1 MAGWYNRRLATFDS
15 ATPLELIERPIGTY
29 EQEFLIEGNSILST
43 IFVESLDPGASLEV
57 TYHDHTTGELVG
69 EQYDLADHRIITSP
83 IDSDRLTVTRIHNHP
98 VVRCNVIGGN
108 VKFSVY
114 ITVIASFASDLDAAL
129 KFNDQIVALLKDK
142 GMPIMGV
149 DYVTGKYNFLKQL
162 DGILQ
167 VGISNDNGI
176 LNTSIVSGNI
186 AIGTTAIPLFVAPA
200 KMAGRKILIIQ
211 PKNGTI
217 FIGALGVTTSTGIEV
232 VKKQI
237 VRISTDVQWYGISAV
252 SLIPGGGVTS
262 SLVEGK

>member
-15 ATPLELIERPIGTY
+15 ATPFELIERPIGIY

-43 IFVESLDPGASLEV
+43 IFVESIDPGASIEV

-69 EQYDLADHRIITSP
+69 EQYALAAHRVITTP

-98 VVRCNVIGGN
+98 VVRCKVIGGN
-108 VKFSVY
+108 VKFSIY

-129 KFNDQIVALLKDK
+129 KFNDQIVVLLKDK
-142 GMPIMGV
+142 GMPVMGV

-167 VGISNDNGI
+167 IGLANDNGI
-176 LNTSIVSGNI
+176 LNTSIIGGNR
-186 AIGTTAIPLFVAPA
+186 AIGTTAIPLFVLPA
-200 KMAGRKILIIQ
+200 KMTDRKLLLVQ

-217 FIGALGVTTSTGIEV
+217 FIGDSSVTVGTGIEV

-237 VRISTDVQWYGISAV
+237 VRISTDVQWYGISAIA
-252 SLIPGGGVTS
+252 LIPGGGVTA
-262 SLVEGK
+262 SLIEGK